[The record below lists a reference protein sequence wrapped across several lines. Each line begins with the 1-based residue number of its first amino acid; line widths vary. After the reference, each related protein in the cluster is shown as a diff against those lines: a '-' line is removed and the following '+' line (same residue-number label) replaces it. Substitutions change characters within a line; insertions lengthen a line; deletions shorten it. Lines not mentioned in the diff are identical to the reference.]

1 MGRLRQNANKDV
13 ARLATEV
20 VSKWK
25 KGVEAEKAARAT
37 KQSAS
42 PSLAKSSSPTPKSV
56 AGAKKQFEGDAE
68 KRTYKTE
75 KVDVKRT
82 DSDVRDNCIGLLY
95 NGLAFKSYE
104 PADVVL
110 VRAMESENAAHRVYT
125 GGSSKYKEKIRSLFA
140 NLKTNADLRAGVM
153 SGSIT
158 ADRFVVMSQKDMLSK
173 EKRQLDEELEKENMK
188 NAHVPMPPTSI
199 SEDLQCPKCKQKKVS
214 YTQAQT
220 RSADEPITTFCRC
233 TECDNRWKVRLHKII
248 SIPQCL
254 LLTNDRSINT
264 SAFHGWLVSICAPSH
279 DQICFLH
286 DL

>member
-1 MGRLRQNANKDV
+1 MMGRLRQNANKDV

-25 KGVEAEKAARAT
+25 KGVEAEKAARAA
-37 KQSAS
+37 KQNPSAS
-42 PSLAKSSSPTPKSV
+42 PAPAKSSSPAPKS
-56 AGAKKQFEGDAE
+56 GAKRQFEGDIE
-68 KRTYKTE
+68 KRTYKAE
-75 KVDVKRT
+75 KIDVKRT

-95 NGLAFKSYE
+95 NGLAYRCHE

-110 VRAMESENAAHRVYT
+110 MRAMEAENAAHKVYT

-158 ADRFVVMSQKDMLSK
+158 ADRFVVMSQKEMLSK

-188 NAHVPMPPTSI
+188 NAHVPMPPTSV
-199 SEDLQCPKCKQKKVS
+199 SEDLQCPKCKKKSVS

-233 TECDNRWKVRLHKII
+233 TECDNRWKVRKL
-248 SIPQCL
+248 
-254 LLTNDRSINT
+254 
-264 SAFHGWLVSICAPSH
+264 H
-279 DQICFLH
+279 DQTHPSMPAANHLQIY
-286 DL
+286 